1 MSKVAARF
9 WNHKRIAQSEARERL
24 KALGILT
31 GDEVQKPV
39 IAAVPKVVI
48 DHAFRESPLMKALRE
63 AQK

>member
-31 GDEVQKPV
+31 GDEVQKPL
-39 IAAVPKVVI
+39 ISAVPKAII
-48 DHAFRESPLMKALRE
+48 DTIYKESPLMRALRE
-63 AQK
+63 AQQ